1 MSVSSD
7 PGPDRAGADG
17 ADLLAPLRDHA
28 RRDPRRVALRSHGR
42 ADCSF
47 AQLLGIV
54 DEAAAALARAGV
66 GAGSRVA
73 TILPNAPETAV
84 AILSVASIATIVP
97 VNPAYPPEEAARIL
111 KEAAATHLL
120 VLRDADAATTET
132 VRQTGLPAIGLV
144 PRPDSPTGAFDLIVD
159 EAGAASTAARSDDP
173 DRVALVL
180 HTSGSTGTPKRVPLS
195 VRNLVASSWN
205 VARSL
210 ELGPDDVGLAMMPM
224 FHIGAL
230 VDLLLAPLYPGGSV
244 AFAGAISTDAFL
256 DGVAA
261 FRPTWFQAV
270 PTVLRDILARH
281 ADRPGLLPGRLRL
294 VRAVSQPLP
303 PRLHGEL
310 EAALGVGVVPMFGMT
325 ETAGLIASAPLDP
338 TQRRPGS
345 VGRPFGPAVRIAD
358 AFGNELASPRRG
370 EVLVSGPNV
379 MAGYEGQAA
388 RGDFF
393 RGDWLRTGDEGYLDA
408 DGFLFL
414 TGRLKDVV
422 NRGGEKISPAEIDLL
437 LSEHPDIAEAAAFA
451 LPHPTLGEE
460 VAAAVVRRPGATLS
474 EREVTEWL
482 RPRLAEHKLPRTVIF
497 LDRLPRV
504 PSGKLDRLA
513 LPAMAGERRAG
524 RVRTP
529 PSTPLARSL
538 AAMWRKALDV
548 PDVAMEDDFFDLGG
562 DSLSALN
569 FAQMLEQRFGRDLP
583 TNLLFDAPTLAEME
597 AVLAQ
602 AIRQDRAPASD
613 GVEARIHAAIRRATA
628 AWRGRRRNEDSLVV
642 GRNTMGAKRPFFWV
656 SQSLHGFDALTGAFD
671 ADRPFYVMCSLSPT
685 RLKSDANTRLLA
697 RRYADEIAEI
707 EPERPLF
714 LGGFCQGGVVAFEI
728 AKVLRARGREV
739 ALLCLQDR
747 FIPQPYDG
755 EVAFFW
761 GKRGWFSPYYLH
773 EEPERGWAKYYT
785 GPISVSG
792 SSADHWDL
800 HNPGYVDE
808 FVAQLEAEFARVEA
822 GLPPAYVRKVPPLP
836 PIDPRSFGSRVRAS
850 APLFMRQ
857 GSEHVIRV
865 SVTNRSPVAWEP
877 TERSGVILAARWR
890 RLRNRIDPFYLDG
903 RLHLEKAI
911 APGER
916 AWFDLPVR
924 VPMYGLPMRLE
935 IDLVEDGMQWFAPF
949 GGYMAKNLVI
959 PLPPR

>member
-1 MSVSSD
+1 MSASSD

-97 VNPAYPPEEAARIL
+97 VNPAYPPEEAVRIL
-111 KEAAATHLL
+111 KDAAATHLL
-120 VLRDADAATTET
+120 VLRDADAATAET
-132 VRQTGLPAIGLV
+132 VRRAGLPAIGLV
-144 PRPDSPTGAFDLIVD
+144 PRPDSPTGAFNLIAD
-159 EAGAASTAARSDDP
+159 DARAASTAARSDDP
-173 DRVALVL
+173 GRIALVL

-205 VARSL
+205 VAQSV

-244 AFAGAISTDAFL
+244 AFADAISTDAFFG
-256 DGVAA
+256 GVEA
-261 FRPTWFQAV
+261 FQPTWFQAV

-281 ADRPGLLPGRLRL
+281 ADKPGLLPGRLRFI
-294 VRAVSQPLP
+294 RAVSQPLP

-338 TQRRPGS
+338 AQRRAGS

-358 AFGNELASPRRG
+358 AFGNELAAPRRG
-370 EVLVSGPNV
+370 EVLVSGANV
-379 MAGYEGQAA
+379 MAGYEGEAG

-422 NRGGEKISPAEIDLL
+422 NRGGEKISPAEIDLV

-460 VAAAVVRRPGATLS
+460 VAAAVVRCPGATLS
-474 EREVTEWL
+474 EREVTDWL

-513 LPAMAGERRAG
+513 LPALAGEHRGARE
-524 RVRTP
+524 RTP
-529 PSTPLARSL
+529 PSSPLARSL

-583 TNLLFDAPTLAEME
+583 TNLLFDAPTLGEME

-602 AIRQDRAPASD
+602 AIRQDRASAPD
-613 GVEARIHAAIRRATA
+613 GIEARIHDAVRRATA
-628 AWRGRRRNEDSLVV
+628 AWRGRRRNPESLVV
-642 GRNTMGAKRPFFWV
+642 GRNTMGTKRPFFWV
-656 SQSLHGFDALTGAFD
+656 SQSLHGFDALTDAFD
-671 ADRPFYVMCSLSPT
+671 PDRPLHVMCSLSPT
-685 RLKSDANTRLLA
+685 RLKSDENTRLLA

-707 EPERPLF
+707 EPDHPVL

-739 ALLCLQDR
+739 ALLALQDR
-747 FIPQPYDG
+747 FIPEPYDG
-755 EVAFFW
+755 QIAIFS
-761 GKRGWFSPYYLH
+761 GKRGGYCSYYLNV
-773 EEPERGWAKYYT
+773 EPERGWAKYYE
-785 GPISVSG
+785 GPVSVYG
-792 SSADHWDL
+792 SAADHCEQ
-800 HNPGYVDE
+800 HNPGYVE
-808 FVAQLEAEFARVEA
+808 GFVAQLETEFARIESGARPVMDGA
-822 GLPPAYVRKVPPLP
+822 RP
-836 PIDPRSFGSRVRAS
+836 RVRPLDAEARMARLGFS
-850 APLFMRQ
+850 APILMRQ
-857 GSEHVIRV
+857 GSEQTIRV
-865 SVTNRSPVAWEP
+865 TARNTSPADWEP
-877 TERSGVILAARWR
+877 TDRSGIILASRWQT
-890 RLRNRIDPFYLDG
+890 LNRTHPYLLDG
-903 RLHLEKAI
+903 WAPLDRRVAAGEAVEVEI
-911 APGER
+911 A
-916 AWFDLPVR
+916 VR
-924 VPMYGLPMRLE
+924 VPMVSLPMLLE
-935 IDLVEDGMQWFAPF
+935 MDMIEDGVCWFSDA
-949 GGYMAKNLVI
+949 GGRLARKLVI
-959 PLPPR
+959 PLPPK